1 MLIWELTAFFG
12 SIRTFRHLCMT
23 KKTDKKPPKER
34 SEPHT
39 RTRADHAQETAEDYV
54 EAVFDTVQEKG
65 ECRVTDLARHFAVSH
80 VTVSRIVSRLKQEGL
95 MDTAPYRPI
104 TLTVEGT
111 QLAKRAKKRHQIV
124 LEFLLSLGVD
134 QKTAE
139 IDSEGIE
146 HHVSDVTLAA
156 MKRHLKSRTRE

>member
-1 MLIWELTAFFG
+1 
-12 SIRTFRHLCMT
+12 MT
-23 KKTDKKPPKER
+23 KKSDKTPSKLPKER
-34 SEPHT
+34 SEPHA

-54 EAVFDTVQEKG
+54 EAVFDVVREKG
-65 ECRVTDLARHFAVSH
+65 ECRVNDLARHFAVSH
-80 VTVSRIVSRLKQEGL
+80 VTVSRIVGRLKQEGL

-104 TLTVEGT
+104 TLTDEGT
-111 QLAKRAKKRHQIV
+111 QLAKRVKKRHEVV

-156 MKRHLKSRTRE
+156 MKRHLKTGKS